1 MIDNLVKNHKCP
13 MCQSDITDENIDII
27 GAAGTTLN
35 IDVECPRCQKH
46 TMIRAEIAQI
56 DARTFWV
63 WKAGAENF
71 KEYFDNFKKSL
82 LTKNNRRINSGE
94 TDEIKNE
101 DIIKDTEIIHLSKSL
116 KSKKISVSD
125 LLWEEK

>member
-1 MIDNLVKNHKCP
+1 
-13 MCQSDITDENIDII
+13 MCQSDVIDENIDII

-63 WKAGAENF
+63 GKAGSENF
-71 KEYFDNFKKSL
+71 REYFDNFKKSL
-82 LTKNNRRINSGE
+82 LSQNNKRLTSTE
-94 TDEIKNE
+94 TEEIKDEN
-101 DIIKDTEIIHLSKSL
+101 IIKDTEIIHLSKSL
-116 KSKKISVSD
+116 KSKKISVSE
-125 LLWEEK
+125 LFWGE